1 MEVTLINIMANKNDA
16 FLKKLLATFRVEAG
30 EHLQAMSAGLIEL
43 EKKPAASRH
52 AEIVESV
59 FREAHSLKG
68 AARAVNIKEIESVCQ
83 PLESV
88 LAALKSKQIAV
99 SPPLFDLLYQTIDTL
114 GGLLAEDAVLS
125 EPRQAMFEP
134 LIRRLGDAL
143 QGRFVP
149 SNSTQEESILLERP
163 PGRDRPDRGQEAA
176 PTNESL
182 NKTAAPVAVAA
193 PSAVTSLASETVRVS
208 TQKLDAVM
216 RQVEELLSPR
226 LASAQRAKELRE
238 VTASFATW
246 KKQRAR
252 IRPALR
258 LIERYTEKTGN
269 GTAGGM
275 SRFPAKFPAQE
286 LPKLLEHLEAEQLFM
301 KTLEERLLRLSKFAA
316 HDRRTLAGMSDSL
329 LHDVKE
335 MHLLPFSSLLESFP
349 RFIREMARDQGKQ
362 VELVTQGSE
371 IEIDRRILEE
381 MKAPLIHL
389 LRNCI
394 DHGIEPPGVRQDRG
408 KPQHGTITVAVAQ
421 KDSGKIE
428 VLVADDGAGIDA
440 ARVKTA
446 ACKLGIVSAEEAE
459 KLSEPETRALIFQSG
474 ISTSQIIT
482 DVSGRGLGLAIVQEK
497 IERLGGMVAL
507 ESRDGAGTS
516 FRIVLP
522 LMLAT
527 FRGVLV
533 RAGEHC
539 FVIPALSVERAA
551 RVNQQDILTVENRA
565 TIPLDGQ
572 AVALVSLGDV
582 LELPRR
588 KLPHQ
593 EKTPVVVLGMGHQR
607 VAFQVDEILGEQEVL
622 VKTLGRQLARVCNIA
637 GASVLGTG
645 QVVAV
650 LNVPDLL
657 KSAIRQA
664 APPPIAAE
672 ASAETRETAEKRAIL
687 VVEDSITSR
696 ALLKNILES
705 AGYLVTTAVDGMD
718 AYTTLKTGTFDLIV
732 SDVEMPRMDG
742 FDLTAKVRADKRLGE
757 LPVVLVTALESREH
771 RERGIDVGAN
781 AYIVKSSFDQ
791 SNLLEVVRRLI

>member
-1 MEVTLINIMANKNDA
+1 MAKQDDA
-16 FLKKLLATFRVEAG
+16 FLKKLLATFRIEAD
-30 EHLQAMSAGLIEL
+30 EHLKAMSVGLTEL
-43 EKKPAASRH
+43 EKNPAAGRY

-68 AARAVNIKEIESVCQ
+68 AARAVNLKEIESVCQ

-88 LAALKSKQIAV
+88 FAALKNNQLAV
-99 SPPLFDLLYQTIDTL
+99 SPPLFDLLYQTVDSL
-114 GGLLAEDAVLS
+114 GGLLVEDTGAPES
-125 EPRQAMFEP
+125 RQARLAP
-134 LIRRLGDAL
+134 LIRRLGDAV
-143 QGRFVP
+143 QGQSVQSGIAQPAPPTQRTPTVP
-149 SNSTQEESILLERP
+149 LSEAKVET
-163 PGRDRPDRGQEAA
+163 AA
-176 PTNESL
+176 PAEA
-182 NKTAAPVAVAA
+182 AAPVAPPPVI
-193 PSAVTSLASETVRVS
+193 SLASETVRVS

-238 VTASFATW
+238 VTTSFATW
-246 KKQRAR
+246 KKQRTR

-258 LIERYTEKTGN
+258 LIERYVEGAGKGN
-269 GTAGGM
+269 GAARGL
-275 SRFPAKFPAQE
+275 PKFPAQE

-301 KTLEERLLRLSKFAA
+301 KTLEERLLRLGKFAA
-316 HDRRTLAGMSDSL
+316 HDQRTLAGMSDSL

-349 RFIREMARDQGKQ
+349 RFIRELARDQGKQ
-362 VELVTQGSE
+362 VELATQGSE

-381 MKAPLIHL
+381 MKAPLIHM

-394 DHGIEPPGVRQDRG
+394 DHGIEQPAVRQDRG
-408 KPQHGTITVAVAQ
+408 KPQHGTITVAIAQ
-421 KDSGKIE
+421 KDGGKIE
-428 VLVADDGAGIDA
+428 ILVADDGAGIDA
-440 ARVKTA
+440 ARVKAA
-446 ACKLGIVSAEEAE
+446 ACKLGVVSAEEAE
-459 KLSEPETRALIFQSG
+459 KLDEQEAQAFIFQSG

-482 DVSGRGLGLAIVQEK
+482 DVSGRGLGLAIVREK
-497 IERLGGMVAL
+497 VERLGGTVSLESGALESGAL
-507 ESRDGAGTS
+507 ESRVGAGTS

-522 LMLAT
+522 LMMAT

-533 RAGEHC
+533 RTGENL

-551 RVNQQDILTVENRA
+551 RVDQQDIQTVENRA

-582 LELPRR
+582 LELPRQR
-588 KLPHQ
+588 PPHRDAAGKAP
-593 EKTPVVVLGMGHQR
+593 EKTAVVVLGTGLRR
-607 VAFQVDEILGEQEVL
+607 VAFRVDEVLGEQEVL
-622 VKTLGRQLARVCNIA
+622 VKTLGRQFARVRNII
-637 GASVLGTG
+637 GASVMGTG

-657 KSAIRQA
+657 KSAVRQA
-664 APPPIAAE
+664 APPPVAVETQEAAE
-672 ASAETRETAEKRAIL
+672 KHAIL

-705 AGYLVTTAVDGMD
+705 AGYLVSTAVDGMD
-718 AYTTLKTGTFDLIV
+718 AFTTLKTGTFDLVV
-732 SDVEMPRMDG
+732 SDVDMPRMDG

-757 LPVVLVTALESREH
+757 MPVVLVTALESREH
-771 RERGIDVGAN
+771 RERGIDAGAN